1 MVFCS
6 VNSSVVIGWLPEFA
20 PEKISIPTPLERIIF
35 QKMTSNDLSN
45 YVARFYKYHFF

>member
-20 PEKISIPTPLERIIF
+20 PEKISIPTPLKRIIF
-35 QKMTSNDLSN
+35 QKMTLNDLS
-45 YVARFYKYHFF
+45 YFAARF